1 MNGLHRPS
9 LCLFRVLP
17 IGISGSRSQ
26 AIDDTLYRNGSI
38 PVRPASSRGSTGAW
52 MTIHRIKS
60 RIRRECRIV
69 NPPVTINN
77 GKNDLSTQAPPD
89 SGGCKRFRYHIQKG
103 ERKTAAIR
111 DIVVEHT

>member
-1 MNGLHRPS
+1 
-9 LCLFRVLP
+9 
-17 IGISGSRSQ
+17 
-26 AIDDTLYRNGSI
+26 
-38 PVRPASSRGSTGAW
+38 
-52 MTIHRIKS
+52 MTIYGLRVVS
-60 RIRRECRIV
+60 ARECRIV

-77 GKNDLSTQAPPD
+77 GKNDLSAQAPPE